1 MTKSRYIKSLCLGF
15 ALLFAGFTAKAQ
27 QVETSIF
34 LNGTLP
40 MAQFNDNVNLVPF
53 DETSFHVLDRSQIG
67 KGAACGLGAT
77 ARFGLWFDVGVGEL
91 QPFAEISFLW
101 NNSGPSIRKAYDSH
115 ADSLNQ
121 YPTAPQYLNLP
132 IMLGLKYRY
141 KLMPDLQPFAEL
153 GIGYDFLFITKNGYP
168 SSTFH
173 YKPNGGLTW
182 MFGLGTYLGEHVSV
196 SFNYTGLGSHL
207 IEPTSKSAPAPF
219 EETYTGRT
227 RASLGTLGLRVGF
240 HF

>member
-132 IMLGLKYRY
+132 VMLGLKYRY

-153 GIGYDFLFITKNGYP
+153 ANMLASASTTPALAAISLSPLP
-168 SSTFH
+168 S
-173 YKPNGGLTW
+173 PL
-182 MFGLGTYLGEHVSV
+182 
-196 SFNYTGLGSHL
+196 
-207 IEPTSKSAPAPF
+207 PTRLKRPTPDAPAPLWAPWVS
-219 EETYTGRT
+219 
-227 RASLGTLGLRVGF
+227 ASVSTSNQSDSKQNKKGWHKTCHPF
-240 HF
+240 SC